1 MTKRIKY
8 CDALKA
14 LAIIFVILIMFSGF
28 MVILLYSFLFFC
40 FFVMPLLIGWFYFS
54 KFTDQDIWLL
64 FTVTIPMWISFYF
77 CLIISFHALWARL
90 IDILNDVSKK
100 NFFKNFFNCLYKKI
114 SYFYEVKFVDHVCKL
129 VIWCIVA
136 FVLYLS
142 PQLINPFVGV
152 FKSDEILSTN
162 YFEKKLNDLNASEII
177 EISNLLKNITN
188 LNLTKVHKE
197 KIDINTITNAE
208 IINAKE
214 LIKQNLKEI
223 NIANNELNTINKELN
238 TTINTIN
245 YLKEKKDLQEYLVNG
260 IKSSLLV
267 YSIILLLCLYSLT
280 KTARKNSIVPI

>member
-1 MTKRIKY
+1 
-8 CDALKA
+8 
-14 LAIIFVILIMFSGF
+14 MFK
-28 MVILLYSFLFFC
+28 I
-40 FFVMPLLIGWFYFS
+40 
-54 KFTDQDIWLL
+54 
-64 FTVTIPMWISFYF
+64 TIPSIISTCF
-77 CLIISFHALWARL
+77 CLVIFFSYSLEEKYLRKRKHKNL
-90 IDILNDVSKK
+90 ILPV
-100 NFFKNFFNCLYKKI
+100 FKCL
-114 SYFYEVKFVDHVCKL
+114 V
-129 VIWCIVA
+129 WGIVA
-136 FVLYLS
+136 FVLYLQ

-197 KIDINTITNAE
+197 KIDLNTITNAE

-223 NIANNELNTINKELN
+223 NIANNELN

-280 KTARKNSIVPI
+280 KTARKNSIAPTQ

>member
-1 MTKRIKY
+1 MKDKNLILPVFK
-8 CDALKA
+8 CLVLVFKC
-14 LAIIFVILIMFSGF
+14 LAWV
-28 MVILLYSFLFFC
+28 
-40 FFVMPLLIGWFYFS
+40 
-54 KFTDQDIWLL
+54 
-64 FTVTIPMWISFYF
+64 
-77 CLIISFHALWARL
+77 
-90 IDILNDVSKK
+90 
-100 NFFKNFFNCLYKKI
+100 
-114 SYFYEVKFVDHVCKL
+114 
-129 VIWCIVA
+129 IVA
-136 FVLYLS
+136 FVLYLY